1 MRGVGCPND
10 GTKVDDEGELVV
22 PMMGQR
28 WMMRG
33 VGCPNDGTKVDD
45 EGELVVSMMRQK
57 WMMREVG
64 IIYFR

>member
-10 GTKVDDEGELVV
+10 GTKVDDDWKLVV
-22 PMMGQR
+22 PMMGQK
-28 WMMRG
+28 WMMR

-45 EGELVVSMMRQK
+45 EGG
-57 WMMREVG
+57 VG